1 MWWIAKKEASEE
13 LGQAD
18 TTSAI
23 RATATELAIYTY
35 VRTYT
40 LTAQIV
46 DKMCLYLYVLV
57 PYVCKRLNEG
67 GKECIKLFIFRT
79 TYECCNLTSNIV
91 VPETVN
97 DTISRQLPHLQIYRF
112 MSEREKKFVI
122 GKDNSI
128 VSAEFI
134 FFLAHQAI
142 SSHPDSFFFCLG
154 KTWKEELAKNR

>member
-128 VSAEFI
+128 VSAEFLFI
-134 FFLAHQAI
+134 FRSPGHIKSPWFVLFL
-142 SSHPDSFFFCLG
+142 SG
-154 KTWKEELAKNR
+154 KNLKRRVSKK